1 MTEDQH
7 KTTIIMPEG
16 LYARIRRI
24 AQERGE
30 SMGQVIREALE
41 NTVDQYQPKL
51 RILGIGDSGRSDIS
65 ERIDELYDPE
75 L

>member
-16 LYARIRRI
+16 LYQRIRRI
-24 AQERGE
+24 AYERGKPVVH
-30 SMGQVIREALE
+30 VIREALE
-41 NTVDQYQPKL
+41 SAADQYQPKP
-51 RILGIGDSGRSDIS
+51 RSLGIGDSGRSDIS

>member
-7 KTTIIMPEG
+7 KTTIILPEG
-16 LYARIRRI
+16 LYQRIRRI
-24 AQERGE
+24 AYERGE
-30 SMGQVIREALE
+30 PVVHVIREALE
-41 NTVDQYQPKL
+41 NTADQYQPVP
-51 RILGIGDSGRSDIS
+51 RSLGVGASGHSDIS